1 MGFQAKGKIV
11 ARRRRRVSRSQLVLR
26 WAGAL
31 VLLAIAVAYV
41 QPVRA
46 YRDAKAEVA
55 QREAELRELERER
68 ATLAARLEVA
78 RTDAFAEREA
88 RKLGLVRPG
97 ERLFIVTGLP
107 EEPGLR

>member
-1 MGFQAKGKIV
+1 V
-11 ARRRRRVSRSQLVLR
+11 ARRRRPSRSQLALR
-26 WAGAL
+26 WAAAA
-31 VLLAIAVAYV
+31 VLLAIAVAYI

-46 YRDAKAEVA
+46 YGDAKDEVGKRQAEVRA
-55 QREAELRELERER
+55 LERER
-68 ATLAARLEVA
+68 EALAARLAVA